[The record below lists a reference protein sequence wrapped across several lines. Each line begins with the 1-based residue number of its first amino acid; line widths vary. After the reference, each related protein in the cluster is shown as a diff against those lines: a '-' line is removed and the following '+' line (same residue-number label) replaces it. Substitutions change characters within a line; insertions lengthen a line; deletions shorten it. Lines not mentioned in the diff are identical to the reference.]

1 MEILKKTEKLN
12 ELFSLYQSLL
22 TEKQVDYFNMYYQL
36 DYSLQEIADNYQV
49 SRNAIFDQLKKVEEH
64 LYNYENK
71 LKLNELKNKRNDLLD
86 KYIESKNLIYLEEL
100 RKLDE

>member
-86 KYIESKNLIYLEEL
+86 KYIESKDLIYLEEL